1 MLKDVQNSIKA
12 KLYDFTYSPFM
23 SSMIIS
29 WIIINHKY
37 ILIYMATYDLDK
49 KLTLLKQYDFTW
61 HTTWFHIPWVFN
73 IWIPILFG
81 LFYTFI
87 YPMASKKF
95 YEYTLEKNKELKKIK
110 QDIEDITPITQEEA
124 RTLRESITQLTENKY
139 ELEKKLIEVEDRYKN
154 KVEEVNNKE
163 ITTPSAILPKSN
175 KKATNIPKIIKN
187 KEDDKT
193 KILRFFY
200 ESNYKPIVRTRLLD
214 NVVKVIKIARPKS
227 EKILNLLLKDK
238 ILYEKPDQY
247 DFNRDIEITDDGNK
261 ILLEMFDK
269 EK

>member
-29 WIIINHKY
+29 WIVINHKY
-37 ILIYMATYDLDK
+37 ILIYMASYDLDK
-49 KLTLLKQYDFTW
+49 KLALLNQYDFTLLYV
-61 HTTWFHIPWVFN
+61 PWALN

-81 LFYTFI
+81 LFYTFL

-95 YEYTLEKNKELKKIK
+95 YEYTLQKNKELKKIK

-124 RTLRESITQLTENKY
+124 RVLRESITQLTENKY
-139 ELEKKLIEVEDRYKN
+139 ELEKKLIEVEGRYKK
-154 KVEEVNNKE
+154 KVEEKTIVPAAIVTERNKE
-163 ITTPSAILPKSN
+163 VIKRPK
-175 KKATNIPKIIKN
+175 TIKL
-187 KEDDKT
+187 KEDDRT

-200 ESNYKPIVRTRLLD
+200 ESNYKYAERDELLD
-214 NVVKVIKIARPKS
+214 EIFKRIEIARPKAQS
-227 EKILNLLLKDK
+227 IISKLLKEN
-238 ILYEKPDQY
+238 ILQFDEYKQIIISD
-247 DFNRDIEITDDGNK
+247 NGNK
-261 ILLEMFDK
+261 ILLDMFDK

>member
-1 MLKDVQNSIKA
+1 MLKDIQNSIKA

-37 ILIYMATYDLDK
+37 ILIYMANYDLDK
-49 KLTLLKQYDFTW
+49 KLALLKQYDFTW
-61 HTTWFHIPWVFN
+61 HTTWFHVPWVFN

-95 YEYTLEKNKELKKIK
+95 YEYTLEKNKELKEIK

-139 ELEKKLIEVEDRYKN
+139 ELEKKLIEIEDRYK
-154 KVEEVNNKE
+154 KKIQEKKE
-163 ITTPSAILPKSN
+163 KL
-175 KKATNIPKIIKN
+175 TNYIGPPIIDVDKDIKNLPKIIKN
-187 KEDDKT
+187 KEDDKI
-193 KILRFFY
+193 KFLRYLY
-200 ESNYKPIVRTRLLD
+200 ESNYKEKSTSSLLD
-214 NVVKVIKIARPKS
+214 GVVVKTKMARPKAKKLFDS
-227 EKILNLLLKDK
+227 FIKDNILHKNS
-238 ILYEKPDQY
+238 YS
-247 DFNRDIEITDDGNK
+247 NIEISDKGNAQ
-261 ILLEMFDK
+261 LLEIFDK